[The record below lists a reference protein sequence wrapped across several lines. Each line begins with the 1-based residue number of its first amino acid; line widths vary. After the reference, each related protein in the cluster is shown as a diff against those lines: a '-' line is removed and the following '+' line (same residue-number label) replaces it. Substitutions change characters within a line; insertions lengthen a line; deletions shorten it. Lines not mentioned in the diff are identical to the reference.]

1 MTNMETIIFAI
12 VSLIAI
18 VGALGL
24 VFAKNPYHSALWMVF
39 SFVGLAGLLA
49 LLQAYFLTVLQLI
62 VYAGAIVVMIAFVM
76 MTIDFRKVGGLS
88 KFVPQWLWGLI
99 ISFGL
104 LIDLFILASKMK
116 IDVSQSGKNLA
127 IAGSNTKALGMELFT
142 HYLFPFELV
151 AIILLVALIGVVV
164 LTKREIK

>member
-1 MTNMETIIFAI
+1 
-12 VSLIAI
+12 
-18 VGALGL
+18 
-24 VFAKNPYHSALWMVF
+24 
-39 SFVGLAGLLA
+39 
-49 LLQAYFLTVLQLI
+49 
-62 VYAGAIVVMIAFVM
+62 MIAFVM

-99 ISFGL
+99 ISFGI